1 MLSACLVL
9 GKPLIMRKVKKK
21 IEHFPACVHI
31 HKEQVHPWELST
43 QSPHFKMCSGT
54 DCLFGRSHTEILL
67 RHLHLVYQFNVTE
80 HFLSSF
86 HQKEKNI
93 SAHKRVNV
101 FERSVIPDEMQT

>member
-1 MLSACLVL
+1 
-9 GKPLIMRKVKKK
+9 MRKVKNLF
-21 IEHFPACVHI
+21 EHFPARVHRQ
-31 HKEQVHPWELST
+31 KEQVHPWELST

-54 DCLFGRSHTEILL
+54 HCLFGRSHTEILL
-67 RHLHLVYQFNVTE
+67 THLHLVYQFNVIE

-101 FERSVIPDEMQT
+101 FERSVIPDEIQT